1 MSEIQEYLV
10 AIAICSPLFFF
21 IIAVAFRLL
30 DNSASIFLDHDIL
43 VDASYVSGDVIRE
56 HINDSD
62 DEKLKKSLKRALL
75 FRKLHNFFMILM
87 VISIPPVVIACF
99 FIFKWDLSF

>member
-1 MSEIQEYLV
+1 MSEVQEYLV

-30 DNSASIFLDHDIL
+30 DNSAAIFLKHDIL
-43 VDASYVSGDVIRE
+43 VDTSYVSADIIKE
-56 HINDSD
+56 HIDNSGDI
-62 DEKLKKSLKRALL
+62 KLKKSLKRALL

-87 VISIPPVVIACF
+87 VISIPPVIIACF
-99 FIFKWDLSF
+99 FLF

>member
-30 DNSASIFLDHDIL
+30 DNSAAIFLKHDIL
-43 VDASYVSGDVIRE
+43 VETSYVSADVIRE
-56 HINDSD
+56 HINSSEDL
-62 DEKLKKSLKRALL
+62 KLKKALKRALV
-75 FRKLHNFFMILM
+75 FRKLHNLFMILM
-87 VISIPPVVIACF
+87 VISIPPVIIACF
-99 FIFKWDLSF
+99 FLF

>member
-1 MSEIQEYLV
+1 MSEFEEYLI

-30 DNSASIFLDHDIL
+30 DNSAAIFLKHDIL
-43 VDASYVSGDVIRE
+43 VDTSYVSGDIIRE
-56 HINDSD
+56 HIHSSSD
-62 DEKLKKSLKRALL
+62 AKLKKSLKRALV

-87 VISIPPVVIACF
+87 VISIPPVIIACF
-99 FIFKWDLSF
+99 FVF

>member
-1 MSEIQEYLV
+1 MSELEEYFI

-30 DNSASIFLDHDIL
+30 DNSAAIFLKHDIL
-43 VDASYVSGDVIRE
+43 VDTSYVSGDIIRE
-56 HINDSD
+56 HIHNSEDT
-62 DEKLKKSLKRALL
+62 KLKKALKRALL

-87 VISIPPVVIACF
+87 VVSIPPVIIACF
-99 FIFKWDLSF
+99 FLF

>member
-1 MSEIQEYLV
+1 MSEVQEYLV

-30 DNSASIFLDHDIL
+30 DNSAAIFLKHDIL
-43 VDASYVSGDVIRE
+43 VDTSYVSADIIKEHIDNSGDV
-56 HINDSD
+56 
-62 DEKLKKSLKRALL
+62 KLKKSLKRALL

-87 VISIPPVVIACF
+87 VISIPPVIIACF
-99 FIFKWDLSF
+99 FLF

>member
-1 MSEIQEYLV
+1 MSELEEYLI

-30 DNSASIFLDHDIL
+30 DNSAAIFLKHDIL
-43 VDASYVSGDVIRE
+43 VDTSYVSGDIIRE
-56 HINDSD
+56 HINSSGDS
-62 DEKLKKSLKRALL
+62 KLKKSLKRALL

-87 VISIPPVVIACF
+87 VVSIPPVIIACF
-99 FIFKWDLSF
+99 FVF

>member
-1 MSEIQEYLV
+1 MSELEEYLI

-30 DNSASIFLDHDIL
+30 DNSAAIFLKHDIL
-43 VDASYVSGDVIRE
+43 VDTSYVSGDIIRE
-56 HINDSD
+56 HINSSGDV
-62 DEKLKKSLKRALL
+62 KLTKSLKRALL

-87 VISIPPVVIACF
+87 VVSIPPVIIACF
-99 FIFKWDLSF
+99 FVF

>member
-1 MSEIQEYLV
+1 MTEIQEYLV

-30 DNSASIFLDHDIL
+30 DNSAAIFLKHDIL
-43 VDASYVSGDVIRE
+43 VETSYVSADVIRE
-56 HINDSD
+56 HIVTSEDI
-62 DEKLKKSLKRALL
+62 KLKKALKRALV

-87 VISIPPVVIACF
+87 VISIPPVIIACF
-99 FIFKWDLSF
+99 FLF

>member
-1 MSEIQEYLV
+1 MSEFEEYLV

-30 DNSASIFLDHDIL
+30 DNSASIFLKHDIL
-43 VDASYVSGDVIRE
+43 VDTSYVSGDIIRE
-56 HINDSD
+56 HIHSSEDL
-62 DEKLKKSLKRALL
+62 KLKKSLKKALL

-87 VISIPPVVIACF
+87 VISIPPVIIACF
-99 FIFKWDLSF
+99 FVF

>member
-1 MSEIQEYLV
+1 MSEFKEYLI

-30 DNSASIFLDHDIL
+30 DNSAAIFLKHDIL
-43 VDASYVSGDVIRE
+43 VDTSYVSADVIRE
-56 HINDSD
+56 HIFSSEDI
-62 DEKLKKSLKRALL
+62 KLRKSLKRALL

-87 VISIPPVVIACF
+87 VISIPPVIITCF
-99 FIFKWDLSF
+99 FLL